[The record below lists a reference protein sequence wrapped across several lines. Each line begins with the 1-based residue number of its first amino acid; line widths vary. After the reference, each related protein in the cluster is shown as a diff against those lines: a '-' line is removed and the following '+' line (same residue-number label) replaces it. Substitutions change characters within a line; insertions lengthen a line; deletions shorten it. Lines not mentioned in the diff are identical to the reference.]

1 MPGVEYDYMIF
12 IYFIIFVTSFF
23 ILVYASKKLVG
34 SLTVMSKFLGWK
46 EFVVAFF
53 TMALAATIPNLSI
66 GISSSIHGIPQL
78 SFSEI
83 IGGNIIDLTIAMAL
97 AVLISKRGLRL
108 ASKTVQGT
116 AVFTLLLALLPLT
129 LVIDKEISREDGLI
143 LIFAF
148 LIYSFWLFGRKDR
161 FSKVYNKMEQELGLK
176 DVFNYVFNIIFSI
189 SLLLLAAEGV
199 VRSVMYFS
207 GFFKLPIILIGIL
220 IVSLGNALPEIFFSI
235 QAAKKGKS
243 WMVAGNLMGAVIF
256 PVTLVLGI
264 DALIHPIVINNFSPF
279 VIGRAFLIISAVFFL
294 IFIRT
299 GKRISKKEA
308 AFLLLIYIAFILAEI
323 LFF

>member
-1 MPGVEYDYMIF
+1 MIF
-12 IYFIIFVTSFF
+12 IYLLIFVLSFLM
-23 ILVYASKKLVG
+23 LVYSSKKLVG
-34 SLTVMSKFLGWK
+34 SLTILAKFLGWK

-53 TMALAATIPNLSI
+53 TMAMAATLPNLSI
-66 GISSSIHGIPQL
+66 GISSSLHGIPQL

-97 AVLISKRGLRL
+97 AVLISKNGLRL

-116 AVFTLLLALLPLT
+116 AVFTLLLALLPMA

-148 LIYSFWLFGRKDR
+148 LVYSFWLFGKKDR
-161 FSKVYNKMEQELGLK
+161 FSKVYNKMEKKLGFTE
-176 DVFNYVFNIIFSI
+176 VFSHIFKIIFSI
-189 SLLLLAAEGV
+189 ILLLLAAEGI
-199 VRSVMYFS
+199 VRAATYFS
-207 GFFKLPIILIGIL
+207 IYLNLPLILIGIL

-264 DALIHPIVINNFSPF
+264 DALIHPIVITDFSPF
-279 VIGRAFLIISAVFFL
+279 VVGRIFLILSAVFFL

-299 GKRISKKEA
+299 GKRITKKEA
-308 AFLLLIYIAFILAEI
+308 IFLLLLYILFVVAEI
-323 LFF
+323 FFY